1 MSGPI
6 ASSRTRRRQ
15 WGRYAPALA
24 VSLVTLLAIVTA
36 ITTVMVARHL
46 NREAKDLSRVYFEVY
61 HGLNTPGPDG
71 AVAALVELGIQATG
85 RGIPLVLTDETGAVI
100 QTVNTPFPESPEDPR
115 DPALLAY
122 LAGLDA
128 DNPPHVTPG
137 LGAVHFGPVPVHA
150 LLFRLGLL
158 QATTI
163 LLMALVGWV
172 AYRSATTAQRDRL
185 WVAMAREAA
194 HQMGTPLTSL
204 QGWIEH
210 LRGGR
215 IPPGQIAEQLD
226 ADADRLQ
233 RVAHRFERIGNP
245 ARRDQIGLGALL
257 ERVAGYFQ
265 TRLPHRAN
273 AITLTVE
280 AGGVG
285 PMVEGDQVLLEWT
298 LEALIKNAVDALQG
312 RGGHI
317 RLVADSDGGDARCYV
332 IDDGP
337 GIPREL
343 RRHIFEP
350 GMSTKRGGWGI
361 GLALA
366 RRAIEDAHGGTIS
379 LEPVDQGT
387 AFLIRLPL
395 APPRAPS

>member
-1 MSGPI
+1 MSGPT
-6 ASSRTRRRQ
+6 ASSRARRRQ

-24 VSLVTLLAIVTA
+24 VTLVALVAVVNA
-36 ITTVMVARHL
+36 VTTVTVGRHL

-71 AVAALVELGIQATG
+71 AVAALVELGVQTTA

-100 QTVNTPFPESPEDPR
+100 QTVNTPFAETPTDPQ

-122 LAGLDA
+122 IAGLDA
-128 DNPPHVTPG
+128 NNPPHTTPG
-137 LGAVHFGPVPVHA
+137 LGAVHFGPVPLHS
-150 LLFRLGLL
+150 LLFRLALL

-172 AYRSATTAQRDRL
+172 AHRSATTAQRDRL

-210 LRGGR
+210 LRGGQMA
-215 IPPGQIAEQLD
+215 PGQIAEQLD

-265 TRLPHRAN
+265 SRLPRHAN

-280 AGGVG
+280 ALGVG

-298 LEALIKNAVDALQG
+298 LEALVKNAVDALQG
-312 RGGHI
+312 RGGTI
-317 RLVADSDGGDARCYV
+317 RLVAESDGQEARCFV

-337 GIPREL
+337 GIPRDL

-366 RRAIEDAHGGTIS
+366 RRAIEDAHGGTIT
-379 LEPVDQGT
+379 LEPLDQGT

-395 APPRAPS
+395 ARSGATV